1 VLVHARP
8 PTHHD
13 HSYLHP
19 CPARPGQVFL
29 DLEHFFDGM
38 KANSDCTL
46 DVCQAA
52 VDAGVDGLVLCDT
65 NGGTLPWS
73 INAMT
78 AEVVA
83 RFPEVRVGVHCHN
96 DQELAVANSL
106 EAVRAGASLV
116 QGTINGVGERTG
128 NANLVSIVPT
138 LQLKMGKLGV
148 GDGLVE
154 LTTLS
159 RFVDELMNR
168 QPQASA
174 PWVGASAFAHKGGL
188 HVSAV
193 NKIPDSYQ
201 HIDPALVG
209 NTKRVLVSELSG
221 RANIIAKAREFGF
234 LKGETD
240 MLSEKESKEWGARS
254 LSVLQR
260 VKNLESQVGSGLKKG
275 HFYCSYAL
283 PGPSLRN
290 PNPSVP
296 LPLTLNL

>member
-1 VLVHARP
+1 MC
-8 PTHHD
+8 
-13 HSYLHP
+13 SS
-19 CPARPGQVFL
+19 
-29 DLEHFFDGM
+29 DL
-38 KANSDCTL
+38 
-46 DVCQAA
+46 
-52 VDAGVDGLVLCDT
+52 
-65 NGGTLPWS
+65 
-73 INAMT
+73 
-78 AEVVA
+78 
-83 RFPEVRVGVHCHN
+83 FPKVRVGVHCHN

-106 EAVRAGASLV
+106 EAVRAGATLV

-234 LKGETD
+234 LEGETD

-260 VKNLESQVGSGLKKG
+260 VKNLESQGYTFEGAEASMALMIFRTFDTYKCPFALVDYTIVVADSHVEGNSDHMLDGPSSDVSGSG
-275 HFYCSYAL
+275 A
-283 PGPSLRN
+283 
-290 PNPSVP
+290 SVGGKARATVK
-296 LPLTLNL
+296 LSVSAEIGRASCRERV

>member
-1 VLVHARP
+1 
-8 PTHHD
+8 
-13 HSYLHP
+13 
-19 CPARPGQVFL
+19 
-29 DLEHFFDGM
+29 M